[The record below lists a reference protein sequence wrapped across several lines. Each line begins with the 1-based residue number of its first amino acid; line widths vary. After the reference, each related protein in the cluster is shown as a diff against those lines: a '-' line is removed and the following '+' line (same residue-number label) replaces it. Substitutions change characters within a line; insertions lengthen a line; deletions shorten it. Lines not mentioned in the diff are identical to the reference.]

1 MMFIIDDIVLAPFR
15 VFKQMLEKIRDTAYQ
30 EMYDPEKI
38 KEELKINEMLYE
50 LGEISKEKY
59 EKRKSD
65 LTHILEKIRSKRV
78 K

>member
-1 MMFIIDDIVLAPFR
+1 MFIIDDIVLAPFR
-15 VFKQMLEKIRDTAYQ
+15 LFKQVLEKIRDTAYQ

-38 KEELKINEMLYE
+38 KEEMKINQMLYE

-59 EKRKSD
+59 EKRKID
-65 LTHILEKIRSKRV
+65 LTHILEKIRSKRA